1 MTLHISDLQVSYAGR
16 TVLTD
21 VTLGPVE
28 NGTITG
34 LLGPNAAGKS
44 TLVKTIAGLKKA
56 SGGRCQVL
64 SEGREVTGPELRD
77 VIGYVPQDLL
87 TSASL
92 TAFES
97 DLGPRPAPPNRAP
110 AAHPSG
116 GRGAQLPRGR
126 RYPRPQ
132 PRRPLLRH
140 PDRHRPRQDPGARP
154 PRGGPDSGPSR
165 AGLRSACESAYRRG
179 RPRHLPG
186 GCVGALLAFH
196 AA

>member
-97 DLGPRPAPPNRAP
+97 ILV
-110 AAHPSG
+110 ST
-116 GRGAQLPRGR
+116 R
-126 RYPRPQ
+126 RSRKD
-132 PRRPLLRH
+132 RTDLRH
-140 PDRHRPRQDPGARP
+140 QIELLQLIRREVAERNCLAVVAIHDLNLAARYCDTLTVIAHGRTQAQGRPEEVLTPDLLERVY
-154 PRGGPDSGPSR
+154 
-165 AGLRSACESAYRRG
+165 GLRARVLIDEGVPVIC
-179 RPRHLPG
+179 P
-186 GCVGALLAFH
+186 V